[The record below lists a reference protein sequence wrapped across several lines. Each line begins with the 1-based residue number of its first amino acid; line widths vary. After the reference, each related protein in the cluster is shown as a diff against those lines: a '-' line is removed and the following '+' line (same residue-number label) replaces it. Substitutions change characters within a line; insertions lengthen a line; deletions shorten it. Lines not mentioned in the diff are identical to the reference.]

1 MMNEEK
7 EGMKEKREKSI
18 EEHEEE
24 EKDIL
29 LKITFGRE
37 ALFILSFG

>member
-24 EKDIL
+24 EMDI
-29 LKITFGRE
+29 F
-37 ALFILSFG
+37 

>member
-1 MMNEEK
+1 MNEEK

-24 EKDIL
+24 EMDI
-29 LKITFGRE
+29 F
-37 ALFILSFG
+37 

>member
-24 EKDIL
+24 EKDI
-29 LKITFGRE
+29 F
-37 ALFILSFG
+37 